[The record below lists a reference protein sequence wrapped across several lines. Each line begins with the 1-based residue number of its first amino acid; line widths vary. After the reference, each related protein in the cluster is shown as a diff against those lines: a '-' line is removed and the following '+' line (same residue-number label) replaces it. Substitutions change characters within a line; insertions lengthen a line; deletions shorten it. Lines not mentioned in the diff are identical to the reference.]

1 MNGKYLVYRIYHKS
15 ERSDDTDRSRFYG
28 WSTNK
33 NIIKAFRKQRN
44 QKKYKI
50 IKMSENEISKTFSED
65 IDDID
70 AMIDYIKLRSVKT
83 NEKMTLFLTLNE
95 MRETEKKIQRMFLD
109 QASLSRIQGT
119 GNYLQMF
126 LHLDNYYADALYFI
140 GFRPREVDDLFPSA
154 DYHDD
159 YSSIEKIEEEI
170 DAAYEEM
177 YQFPRE
183 IVKKTTESAVGLAVI
198 EDASNKIYYSL
209 ESFIK
214 VMKDDM

>member
-15 ERSDDTDRSRFYG
+15 ECSDSTDRSRFYG

-50 IKMSENEISKTFSED
+50 IKMSENEISKIFSEN

-70 AMIDYIKLRSVKT
+70 AMIDYIKLRSAKT
-83 NEKMTLFLTLNE
+83 NEKMSLFLTLNE

-109 QASLSRIQGT
+109 QAALSRIPGT
-119 GNYLQMF
+119 GNYLQIF
-126 LHLDNYYADALYFI
+126 LHLDNYYADALHFI

-183 IVKKTTESAVGLAVI
+183 IVKKSTESAVGLAVI
-198 EDASNKIYYSL
+198 DDVSNKIYYSL

>member
-1 MNGKYLVYRIYHKS
+1 MNGKYLVYRIYHNS
-15 ERSDDTDRSRFYG
+15 ECSDFTDRSRFYG

-183 IVKKTTESAVGLAVI
+183 TVKKTTESAVGLAVI

>member
-15 ERSDDTDRSRFYG
+15 ECSDATDRSRFYG

-50 IKMSENEISKTFSED
+50 IKMSENEISKTFSEN

-109 QASLSRIQGT
+109 QAALSRIPGT

-183 IVKKTTESAVGLAVI
+183 IVKKSTESAVGLAVI
-198 EDASNKIYYSL
+198 EDVSNKIYYSL